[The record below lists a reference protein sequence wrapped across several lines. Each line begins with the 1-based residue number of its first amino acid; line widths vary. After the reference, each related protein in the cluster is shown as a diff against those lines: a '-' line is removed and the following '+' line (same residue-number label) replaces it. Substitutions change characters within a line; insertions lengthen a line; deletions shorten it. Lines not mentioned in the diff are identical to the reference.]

1 MDASR
6 FDSLTR
12 ALTAR
17 RSRRGVTFLLGG
29 CTVGSLF
36 GTVGPGGAEAKKH
49 KKHKTHHRPSPP
61 PPTECQALFE
71 GALCGGRGCKVCR
84 GGECVVDASRE
95 RAICGNDACL
105 VCQSGV
111 CTAAP
116 TNDDACGVDG
126 TGRCYLG
133 ECVSRPT
140 CEGAGSFICFSKPA
154 AGCCSGQCAGE
165 VCAAGGTGTFCR
177 VAEDCIST
185 NCIGYHCQ

>member
-1 MDASR
+1 LDPKR
-6 FDSLTR
+6 FDAFAR
-12 ALTAR
+12 RLTAAS
-17 RSRRGVTFLLGG
+17 SRRRFAQLLAG
-29 CTVGSLF
+29 CAAGSLF
-36 GTVGPGGAEAKKH
+36 GAVGLGGAEAKKH
-49 KKHKTHHRPSPP
+49 KKHKKHRHPAPP
-61 PPTECQALFE
+61 PSECQALFE

-105 VCQSGV
+105 VCQSGI

-116 TNDDACGVDG
+116 TNDDVCGVDG

-133 ECVSRPT
+133 ECVSPPT
-140 CEGAGSFICFSKPA
+140 CEGAGSFICFGGPA

-165 VCAAGGTGTFCR
+165 VCAAGGAGTFCR
-177 VAEDCIST
+177 VAEDCASR